1 MNPLEQLPLWA
12 AVPVTFLLV
21 LGGLLCVVGTL
32 GLLRLSNFYQ
42 RLHGPA
48 MVNTLGAGSILVAS
62 MLFFSALYA
71 RPVLHELLITVFV
84 LVTAPVTAMLL
95 SRAALSRD
103 RRSGRHDVPPH
114 IAAGTAHTGARR
126 D

>member
-1 MNPLEQLPLWA
+1 MSPLEQLPLWA
-12 AVPVTFLLV
+12 AVPVAVLLA
-21 LGGLLCVVGTL
+21 LGGILCLVGAL

-48 MVNTLGAGSILVAS
+48 MINTLGAGCILIAS
-62 MLFFSALYA
+62 MLLFSALQT

-84 LVTAPVTAMLL
+84 VATAPVTAMLL
-95 SRAALSRD
+95 SRAALARD

-114 IAAGTAHTGARR
+114 LGASGVHTGERR
-126 D
+126 E